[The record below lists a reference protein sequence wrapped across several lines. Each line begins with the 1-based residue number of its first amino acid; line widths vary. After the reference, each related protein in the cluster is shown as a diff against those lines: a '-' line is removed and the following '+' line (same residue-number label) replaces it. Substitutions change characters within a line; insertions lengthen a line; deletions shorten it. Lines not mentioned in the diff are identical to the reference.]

1 MKNQNL
7 GLLDTETLL
16 KKQRS
21 LKVLTGMLAGMLMV
35 LFALTIFISIKKT
48 FSPLS
53 VVPIALLPIVILNL
67 LNLKTIKKELD
78 SRGE

>member
-21 LKVLTGMLAGMLMV
+21 LKVLTGMLAGMLIV
-35 LFALTIFISIKKT
+35 LFTLTIFISIKKT

>member
-1 MKNQNL
+1 
-7 GLLDTETLL
+7 
-16 KKQRS
+16 